1 MLSDVTAVAERTAT
15 DRTELG
21 RRQSRELERRRT
33 HDGSESKAIVK
44 SIIPNRVC
52 RIFA

>member
-21 RRQSRELERRRT
+21 RRQSRERTRR

-44 SIIPNRVC
+44 
-52 RIFA
+52 

>member
-21 RRQSRELERRRT
+21 RRQSRELERRTRR
-33 HDGSESKAIVK
+33 HDE
-44 SIIPNRVC
+44 
-52 RIFA
+52 

>member
-21 RRQSRELERRRT
+21 RRQSRERTRR
-33 HDGSESKAIVK
+33 HGSESKAIVK
-44 SIIPNRVC
+44 LSK
-52 RIFA
+52 